1 MFHFYDKYLLEALA
15 LTVAA
20 LLMAFV
26 VGAMRRSSLNARYAV
41 LWLGAGAVLLVLSVY
56 RPLLD
61 FIARAVGI
69 SYPPSLL
76 FLVAFVFLLFIVL
89 HYSLVLSSHR
99 NSIRRLA
106 QAVALLE
113 QELERHQ
120 GDSPKA
126 GRDGAPPAGES

>member
-1 MFHFYDKYLLEALA
+1 VFQYYDKYLLESVALA
-15 LTVAA
+15 VGV

-26 VGAMRRSSLNARYAV
+26 LGAIRRNSLNVRYAILWVGA
-41 LWLGAGAVLLVLSVY
+41 GFVLLTLSMY

-61 FIARAVGI
+61 FLATAVGI
-69 SYPPSLL
+69 RYPPSLL

-99 NSIRRLA
+99 DSIRRLA

-113 QELERHQ
+113 QEIAQQKR
-120 GDSPKA
+120 DSPSSQPPKA
-126 GRDGAPPAGES
+126 DS